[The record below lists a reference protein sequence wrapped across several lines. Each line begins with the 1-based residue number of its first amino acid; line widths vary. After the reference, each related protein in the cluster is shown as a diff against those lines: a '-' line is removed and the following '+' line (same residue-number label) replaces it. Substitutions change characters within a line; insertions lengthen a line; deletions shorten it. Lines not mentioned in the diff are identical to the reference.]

1 MEMFKVENLSFA
13 YPKSKEKSVN
23 GVNLA
28 INSGEFVTLCGK
40 SGCGKTTLLRLLKP
54 SLSPEGNTDGRIAY
68 FGRSISELSDR
79 EDAENIGFVFQN
91 PEFQICCDKVWH
103 ELSFGLENLG
113 FAKDEIRLRVSETS
127 SFFGISNLFHKN
139 ISELSGGQKQ
149 LVCLASV
156 MVMKPK
162 VLVLDE
168 PTSSLDPISAKHFIE
183 AVKRVNIEMG
193 VTVIMSEQRLNEVL
207 PISDRVIVM
216 DNGAVFADG
225 SVKDV
230 AKALFESRHEMFT
243 AFPAQMRVFASIE
256 NGCDY
261 PISVKDGKVWLT
273 DFAQNHPVYP
283 ERIKADKMPDT
294 SKKAVSVSDV
304 HFRYDK
310 DGGDILKG
318 ISFSA
323 YNGEILSILGSN
335 GVGKSTLLSVISG
348 IKKEYSGKVRKDG
361 RVSYLPQDVTSL
373 FVKDTVM
380 DDLLEITKDRE
391 KVMKASEICDI
402 FHLMDKHPYDLSGG
416 EKQRAALCKVLLTD
430 PDILLLDEPTK
441 GMDAHFKESFGNML
455 CRLKNDGMT
464 IINVSHDIEFCA
476 SFSDRCALMFDG
488 IITSVDTPKSFFT
501 KMNYYTTD
509 TVRMAKDVLPTAVT
523 AKDVISALDGADFES
538 RKKDNDKSD
547 SDTHTPQSKKEK
559 DSKSFTL
566 KSLLPLLFVLLAV
579 PFTIFFGIKHLDNR
593 QYYTVSLAVAA
604 EVMLPFLLMFER
616 RKPKA
621 REIVTIAVLSAICVA
636 GRSIFFMVPQF
647 KPMAALI
654 IISGACLGFESGMI
668 VGAVSA
674 FVSNLFFGQG
684 PWTVW
689 QMTAFSLI
697 GLVSGLVF
705 HALRVK
711 KSKTVMCIFGFF
723 ATLII
728 YGGIMNPASVLI
740 MNPNPSAK
748 LLLSSF
754 VAGFPFDII
763 HSLSTVVFLFV
774 TAEAFIRKIERVKTK
789 YGLMKNSGNCML

>member
-1 MEMFKVENLSFA
+1 MEIFKVENLSFA
-13 YPKSKEKSVN
+13 YPKSKENAVN
-23 GVNLA
+23 GVSFE
-28 INSGEFVTLCGK
+28 IKDGEFVTLCGK

-68 FGRSISELSDR
+68 FGRSINELSAR

-113 FAKDEIRLRVSETS
+113 FSQDEIRLRVSETS
-127 SFFGISNLFHKN
+127 SFFGISDLFHKN

-183 AVKRVNIEMG
+183 AVKRVNTEMG
-193 VTVIMSEQRLNEVL
+193 VTVVMSEQRLCDVL
-207 PISDRVIVM
+207 PISDRVVVM
-216 DNGAVFADG
+216 DKGAVLADG

-261 PISVKDGKVWLT
+261 PISVKDGKVWMT
-273 DFAQNHPVYP
+273 DFAQNHPIYP
-283 ERIKADKMPDT
+283 ERIKTDNMPDT
-294 SKKAVSVSDV
+294 SKKSVSVSNV
-304 HFRYDK
+304 HFRYKK
-310 DGGDILKG
+310 DGGDILNG
-318 ISFSA
+318 ISLTA
-323 YNGEILSILGSN
+323 YNGEILSVLGSN

-391 KVMKASEICDI
+391 KVMKTSELCDI
-402 FHLMDKHPYDLSGG
+402 FHLLDKHPYDLSGG
-416 EKQRAALCKVLLTD
+416 EKQRAALCKVLLTG

-501 KMNYYTTD
+501 KMSYYTTD
-509 TVRMAKDVLPTAVT
+509 TVRMANDILPSAVT
-523 AKDVISALDGADFES
+523 ANDVILALNGKEYEPLDRGNGKSERSES
-538 RKKDNDKSD
+538 K
-547 SDTHTPQSKKEK
+547 PEVKKEK
-559 DSKSFTL
+559 TPKLFDIKSVIALVFVFVSVPLTL
-566 KSLLPLLFVLLAV
+566 Y
-579 PFTIFFGIKHLDNR
+579 FGIKHLDNR

-697 GLVSGLVF
+697 GLASGLVF
-705 HALRVK
+705 HSLRVK

-728 YGGIMNPASVLI
+728 YGGIMNPASVLT
-740 MNPNPSAK
+740 MNPNPTAK

-763 HSLSTVVFLFV
+763 HSLSTAVFLFIM
-774 TAEAFIRKIERVKTK
+774 TDAFAKKIERVKSK
-789 YGLMKNSGNCML
+789 YGLMIN